1 MASLQELADEALKGS
16 GNGEEMDVEKQI
28 EIALECPCVAD
39 LVQGPCSDSFK
50 DSFSCFMRSQHE
62 TKGMDCITQFEGFQ
76 ACLHRNPEYA
86 EEMLQGSSKH
96 DQEEQGVTDDDVS
109 STKGQAV

>member
-1 MASLQELADEALKGS
+1 MYVNA
-16 GNGEEMDVEKQI
+16 
-28 EIALECPCVAD
+28 AD

-50 DSFSCFMRSQHE
+50 DSFACFMRSQHE

-86 EEMLQGSSKH
+86 EEMLQGSNSNSR
-96 DQEEQGVTDDDVS
+96 DENDSEEQDAD
-109 STKGQAV
+109 

>member
-1 MASLQELADEALKGS
+1 MYVNA
-16 GNGEEMDVEKQI
+16 
-28 EIALECPCVAD
+28 AD

-62 TKGMDCITQFEGFQ
+62 TKGLDCISQFEGFQ

-86 EEMLQGSSKH
+86 EEMLQGGSV
-96 DQEEQGVTDDDVS
+96 DDPEEQDGGDADS
-109 STKGQAV
+109 SREEAA